1 MPKLRK
7 KAIRYVRTDGPTLI
21 IEKLRFK
28 KNCKSGHKNI
38 KKIQT
43 IKIQGKIWSIKIG
56 QKKNIISTLTLEPG
70 LDPVLRRAEILCI
83 VLYYKWL
90 WGDLR

>member
-7 KAIRYVRTDGPTLI
+7 KAIRYIRTDGPTLI

-43 IKIQGKIWSIKIG
+43 IKIQGKI
-56 QKKNIISTLTLEPG
+56 
-70 LDPVLRRAEILCI
+70 
-83 VLYYKWL
+83 
-90 WGDLR
+90 